1 MSTAD
6 TSMPPRLKCCEL
18 PAFDTDNLAAV
29 RAVFASADGCELRQA
44 WRPKPEPDFAAAVV
58 RTGWRG
64 TSLLVFAELT
74 DTDIFSRAT
83 GHNQRMWELGDVLE
97 IFLSPENSASYV
109 EFHVTPNNYRLQLRF
124 PDTAT
129 LRQAQA
135 ENRFEQL
142 LLPDGVFQSR
152 TWVQPE
158 NKKWFILAEIPASAV
173 GGAEASLPGT
183 RWKFSFSR
191 FDCTRGRP
199 EPVCSSTSPHSNP
212 DYHRREDWGTLFFV

>member
-1 MSTAD
+1 MSAA
-6 TSMPPRLKCCEL
+6 PPQLSAREL
-18 PAFDTDNLAAV
+18 PAFAADNLDSV
-29 RAVFASADGCELRQA
+29 RQAFASADSCELRQV
-44 WRPKPEPDFAAAVV
+44 WPLKPEADFASATV

-64 TSLLVFAELT
+64 DSLVVFAELN
-74 DTDIFSRAT
+74 DHDIFSNAT

-129 LRQAQA
+129 LRRAQV
-135 ENRFEQL
+135 ENRFEHL
-142 LLPDGVFQSR
+142 LLPDGVFKSR

-158 NKKWFILAEIPASAV
+158 KKKWFGFAEIPAAMV
-173 GGAEASLPGT
+173 AGEPALTPGA

-191 FDCTRGRP
+191 YDCTRGRP
-199 EPVCSSTSPHSNP
+199 APVYSSSSPHADS
-212 DYHRREDWGTLFFV
+212 DFHRREDWGTLVFV